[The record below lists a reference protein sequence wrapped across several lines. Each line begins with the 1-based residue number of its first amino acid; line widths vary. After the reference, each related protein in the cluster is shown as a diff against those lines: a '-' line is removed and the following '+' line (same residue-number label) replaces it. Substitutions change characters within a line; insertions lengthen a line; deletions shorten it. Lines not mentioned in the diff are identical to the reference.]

1 MAMSTKDMHA
11 AVADRGDARRSGQVE
26 PPSAVSRNAGID
38 ALRASLTLLVVFH
51 HAAITYGGSGSW
63 FYVELKPSGAPSS
76 TILTLFS
83 AYNQAFF
90 MGLFFLI
97 AGLLTPPAITRH
109 GPAGFLRERLIRLGL
124 PLLAFILVLGPL
136 TVALAQTANG
146 HAFFATLG
154 WIARH
159 SLIIPGPMWFVWAL
173 LIFSAAYVGL
183 RAGVGP
189 ALLEEVRPF
198 PSNRDL
204 ALAALLTGAAAFLLR
219 LRWPVGVE
227 VLSLQIGYFAS
238 YVVLFLAGCFGAN
251 GRWLERVPADRL
263 RVWRALSV
271 ISAVTFPVV
280 MMLAARPST
289 AANASASG
297 GWNVLAALYAF
308 WEPLFAWGV
317 ILSLLVFYQGRF
329 VALGPLWR
337 NLARRAYL
345 IYIIHPPILVG
356 VALAMRGLSAPAL
369 LKFALAGAA
378 ASALCFLVAGALLKS
393 PMVRRVV

>member
-1 MAMSTKDMHA
+1 MAMSTKEMHA
-11 AVADRGDARRSGQVE
+11 AVADYGEARRSDQAE
-26 PPSAVSRNAGID
+26 PPSAASRNAGID

-51 HAAITYGGSGSW
+51 HAAITYGGAGSW
-63 FYVELKPSGAPSS
+63 FYVEIKPSGAPSS
-76 TILTLFS
+76 IILTLFS

-97 AGLLTPPAITRH
+97 AGSLTPPAIARH
-109 GPAGFLRERLIRLGL
+109 GPAGFLRERLLRLGL
-124 PLLAFILVLGPL
+124 PLVAFILVLGPL

-159 SLIIPGPMWFVWAL
+159 GLIIPGPMWFVEAL
-173 LIFSAAYVGL
+173 LIFSAGYVAL
-183 RAGVGP
+183 RAGVSP
-189 ALLEEVRPF
+189 ALLEKIRPF
-198 PSNRDL
+198 PSNRTL
-204 ALAALLTGAAAFLLR
+204 AVAALATGAAAFLLR
-219 LRWPVGVE
+219 LRWPVGWE
-227 VLSLQIGYFAS
+227 FLALQFGFFAS
-238 YVVLFLAGCFGAN
+238 YVVLFLAGCLGAK
-251 GRWLERVPADRL
+251 GRWLESVPADRL
-263 RVWRALSV
+263 RVWRVVSV
-271 ISAVTFPVV
+271 ISAVAFPVV
-280 MMLAARPST
+280 MLLAARPSS

-317 ILSLLVFYQGRF
+317 ILSLVVFYQGRF

-345 IYIIHPPILVG
+345 IYIIHPAILVG

-378 ASALCFLVAGALLKS
+378 ASVLCFLVAGALLKS
-393 PMVRRVV
+393 PTVRRVV